1 MPDEGVDLSF
11 PIKSI
16 RPLNGSATLE
26 QPAGLHRPEPGVG
39 FVTPSAPVTSP
50 ASSAALPARLPG
62 LSNPGGL
69 QGSAA
74 NFVEPRTMVVG
85 PGISLSG
92 QINACDRLVIEGS
105 VQASLQ
111 KCQHLNIAER
121 GIFDG
126 SAEIEEAEIRGR
138 FEGDLVVRKRLR
150 IYAGGRVSGTVSYKE
165 IEIEPGGRISGS
177 IQAGFE
183 P

>member
-1 MPDEGVDLSF
+1 MPDQVVDLGF

-16 RPLNGSATLE
+16 HPTAVPTTPE
-26 QPAGLHRPEPGVG
+26 QPAALHRPEPSAGYMLPSG
-39 FVTPSAPVTSP
+39 PAFSGARSAQTPGSSTS
-50 ASSAALPARLPG
+50 SREVSV
-62 LSNPGGL
+62 S
-69 QGSAA
+69 
-74 NFVEPRTMVVG
+74 NFVEPRTMGVG

-92 QINACDRLVIEGS
+92 EIKACDRLVIEGS

-111 KCQHLNIAER
+111 KCQYLSIAES

-150 IYAGGRVSGTVSYKE
+150 ICAGGRVSGRSA
-165 IEIEPGGRISGS
+165 IGRLRSRLAEGS
-177 IQAGFE
+177 RAASKR
-183 P
+183 